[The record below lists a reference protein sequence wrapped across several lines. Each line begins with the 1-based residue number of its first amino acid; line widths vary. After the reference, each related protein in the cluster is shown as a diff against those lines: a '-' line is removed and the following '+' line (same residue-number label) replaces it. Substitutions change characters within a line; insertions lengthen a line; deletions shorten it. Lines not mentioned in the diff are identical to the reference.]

1 MLRLGM
7 RFLPRLDAAQDDFIG
22 PCSAALREF
31 TRFWILR

>member
-7 RFLPRLDAAQDDFIG
+7 RFLPRLEAAQDDFIG
-22 PCSAALREF
+22 SCSAALREF